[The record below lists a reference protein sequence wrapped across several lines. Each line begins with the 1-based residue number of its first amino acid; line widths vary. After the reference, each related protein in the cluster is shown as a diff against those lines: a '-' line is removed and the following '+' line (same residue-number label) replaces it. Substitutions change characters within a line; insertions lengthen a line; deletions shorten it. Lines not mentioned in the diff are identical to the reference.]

1 VAENVPWSNRLT
13 HVLISSLLF
22 FTIVGDVRTA
32 ATSGDFPG
40 AEKLV
45 RDFRQSAGTTPESIE
60 AYSWLAR
67 GALAAKKYDEALR
80 YAGETEKQV
89 LKLATAA
96 TLDKE
101 SHLPIALG
109 AAIEVK
115 GQVLGTVEGRGSGV
129 GYLTGELAK
138 YGKTSIRTRLLKN
151 INLLSLEGRKAP
163 PIKGVKLPA
172 QPVLLFFWAHWCGD
186 CKAMAPVIVQL
197 QKEFPK
203 LTVIGP
209 TKHYGY
215 AESGNDAT
223 PVQETAY
230 IVSIQKKFYADLK
243 MPAPI
248 DEPTFSNY
256 GASTT
261 PTLVL
266 VNRQG
271 IVRLYHPGRMTL
283 EEMRPLVQKLVSE

>member
-1 VAENVPWSNRLT
+1 M

-22 FTIVGDVRTA
+22 LTIVADVRKA
-32 ATSGDFPG
+32 ATSGDFAT

-45 RDFRQSAGTTPESIE
+45 REFRESAGTTPESIE

-80 YAGETEKQV
+80 YAAETEKQV
-89 LKLATAA
+89 LKKTGAA
-96 TLDKE
+96 TLDRDK
-101 SHLPIALG
+101 HLPIALG

-115 GQVLGTVEGRGSGV
+115 GQVLGAVEGRGSGV
-129 GYLTGELAK
+129 AYLKEELAK
-138 YGKTSIRTRLLKN
+138 YGNTSIRTRLQKN
-151 INLLSLEGRKAP
+151 INLLSLEGQKAP
-163 PIKGVKLPA
+163 PVKGVKLPP
-172 QPVLLFFWAHWCGD
+172 QPTLLFFWAHWCGD
-186 CKAMAPVIVQL
+186 CKATAPVIAQL

-203 LTVIGP
+203 LAVIGP

-215 AESGNDAT
+215 AERGRDVPPAE
-223 PVQETAY
+223 ETAY
-230 IVSIQKKFYADLK
+230 IASVQQKFYAELK

-248 DEPTFSNY
+248 DEATFDSY

-266 VNRQG
+266 VNRTG
-271 IVRLYHPGRMTL
+271 IVRLYHPGAMSIAEL
-283 EEMRPLVQKLVSE
+283 RPLVQKVVNE